1 MVTDDIVT
9 RLREPCSWVESTHT
23 RFGLDQERAEAA
35 DEIEQLRRDVDSQ
48 DSVAYRNLDRLYR
61 DQKRELNDVRF
72 VVLELLR
79 SLYEMQELSMLP
91 KITERF
97 DNALLAV
104 EELVKYEKGENDG

>member
-1 MVTDDIVT
+1 MVTDDIVK
-9 RLREPCSWVESTHT
+9 RLRHIEPFRCGETC
-23 RFGLDQERAEAA
+23 LMCDAA

-79 SLYEMQELSMLP
+79 SLNEMQELSMLP
-91 KITERF
+91 KITDRF
-97 DNALLAV
+97 YNALLAV